1 MAFSFTGFRRPPRP
15 ADAANGDREDSTHTI
30 DSRRVPQG
38 SGQRPGSTIWG
49 WVLVGGLSCVSLFF
63 TLWTLRFTR
72 DLDSSAYSD
81 GDGYSLHLGDS
92 SGIVLTPRNLV
103 DLEVYRAGARAIVQ
117 HHALYEGTF
126 STSERSLPFTYPP
139 FAACV
144 MVGLLV
150 LPTVVGMV
158 FHSVLSLGALLLTTS
173 ILTRGWKTQWRYL
186 AAATVVV
193 SEPAR
198 ATLSFGQINS
208 VLLLMVV
215 VDWWILSEAPPGS
228 RRRAVAGVLTG
239 CAAAIKLTPAVFILV
254 PLLRRDVWSTARC
267 AFSAMVAT
275 GIGALVVPHDTWV
288 YFRHVLWATDRIG
301 DPTIISNQSVKG
313 TLGRLAT
320 SVADSHAAAGAS
332 RPMAIVWALIVLALA
347 ALLITRN
354 CRRQNDVQSPGQI
367 NTDRAILPS
376 AVGLFGLL
384 ASPVSWTHH
393 WVWALPAIATLF
405 TITGSSNLP
414 ATTRSDAVDSPHS
427 SQHSRSHRTKW
438 YAILTGTGS
447 GIFLM
452 GTVWWATL
460 VSRWG
465 DGPRPEVFAQLLS
478 HGGFINNVIDALL
491 SVFIGCLENS
501 YVVWAGFAFVTLASV
516 AWSPAQRRRRITRT
530 CQLHR

>member
-1 MAFSFTGFRRPPRP
+1 M
-15 ADAANGDREDSTHTI
+15 
-30 DSRRVPQG
+30 
-38 SGQRPGSTIWG
+38 
-49 WVLVGGLSCVSLFF
+49 
-63 TLWTLRFTR
+63 
-72 DLDSSAYSD
+72 
-81 GDGYSLHLGDS
+81 
-92 SGIVLTPRNLV
+92 
-103 DLEVYRAGARAIVQ
+103 
-117 HHALYEGTF
+117 
-126 STSERSLPFTYPP
+126 
-139 FAACV
+139 
-144 MVGLLV
+144 
-150 LPTVVGMV
+150 
-158 FHSVLSLGALLLTTS
+158 
-173 ILTRGWKTQWRYL
+173 
-186 AAATVVV
+186 
-193 SEPAR
+193 
-198 ATLSFGQINS
+198 
-208 VLLLMVV
+208 
-215 VDWWILSEAPPGS
+215 
-228 RRRAVAGVLTG
+228 AGVLTG

-267 AFSAMVAT
+267 AVSAMVAT

-313 TLGRLAT
+313 TLGRLAA

-332 RPMAIVWALIVLALA
+332 RPMAIVWALIVLVLT

-367 NTDRAILPS
+367 NTCRAILPS
-376 AVGLFGLL
+376 TVGLFGLL
-384 ASPVSWTHH
+384 ASPISWTHH
-393 WVWALPAIATLF
+393 WVWALPAIVTLF

-414 ATTRSDAVDSPHS
+414 VTTRSDAVDSPHS
-427 SQHSRSHRTKW
+427 SQHSRSRQAKW

-460 VSRWG
+460 VSRWV

-478 HGGFINNVIDALL
+478 HGGFINNVINALL